1 MSNLD
6 KKKNRVNMHKLVCLS
21 NLLVENLDDL
31 KVTTE
36 RMLNLKNTLTQFV
49 EELNNSLAETETMQ
63 KTTYF
68 NDISNKID
76 TILRKNFDEKY

>member
-1 MSNLD
+1 MSRLD
-6 KKKNRVNMHKLVCLS
+6 NKKNRVNLHKLVCLS

-36 RMLNLKNTLTQFV
+36 RMLTLKNTLTQFV
-49 EELNNSLAETETMQ
+49 EELNDSLAETETMQ

-68 NDISNKID
+68 GDISNKID
-76 TILRKNFDEKY
+76 TILRKNFDEQY

>member
-6 KKKNRVNMHKLVCLS
+6 NKKNRINLHKLVCLS

-36 RMLNLKNTLTQFV
+36 RMLTLKNTLTQFV

-68 NDISNKID
+68 GDISNKID
-76 TILRKNFDEKY
+76 TILRKNFDEQY

>member
-1 MSNLD
+1 MSRLDNKQNRINL
-6 KKKNRVNMHKLVCLS
+6 HKLVCLS

-31 KVTTE
+31 KVTTD
-36 RMLNLKNTLTQFV
+36 RMLTLKNTLTQFV
-49 EELNNSLAETETMQ
+49 EELNDSLAETETMQ

-76 TILRKNFDEKY
+76 TILRKNFDERY

>member
-36 RMLNLKNTLTQFV
+36 RMLALKNTLNQFV
-49 EELNNSLAETETMQ
+49 EELNDSLAETETMQ

-68 NDISNKID
+68 GDISNKID
-76 TILRKNFDEKY
+76 TILRKNFDEQY

>member
-31 KVTTE
+31 KVTTDK
-36 RMLNLKNTLTQFV
+36 MLKLKNTLNQFV

-63 KTTYF
+63 KTNYF

>member
-6 KKKNRVNMHKLVCLS
+6 KKKNRVNMHKLVCLC
-21 NLLVENLDDL
+21 NLLVENLDEL

-36 RMLNLKNTLTQFV
+36 RMLTLKNTLTQFV
-49 EELNNSLAETETMQ
+49 EELNDSLAETETMQ

-76 TILRKNFDEKY
+76 TILRKNFDEQY

>member
-1 MSNLD
+1 
-6 KKKNRVNMHKLVCLS
+6 MHKLVCLS

-36 RMLNLKNTLTQFV
+36 KMLGLKTTLTEFV
-49 EELNNSLAETETMQ
+49 EELNNSLADTETMQ

-76 TILRKNFDEKY
+76 TILRKNFNENY

>member
-1 MSNLD
+1 MSNLN

-36 RMLNLKNTLTQFV
+36 RMLMLKNTLTKFV
-49 EELNNSLAETETMQ
+49 EELNDSLSDTETMQ

-68 NDISNKID
+68 GDISNKID
-76 TILRKNFDEKY
+76 TILRKNFDERY